1 MRAGIGLQ
9 EIEWSDLCR
18 EGVTGRGEIS
28 DCQGVKSGHTEV
40 GNAVLTHHRRSGW
53 EKHDWSSG
61 SAVLLSVPMVDPP
74 CGSGLPQL
82 WDVGLLVGVAQ
93 CLTKQDWALSR
104 INNHHSILPIY
115 NKS

>member
-9 EIEWSDLCR
+9 EIEWSDSCR
-18 EGVTGRGEIS
+18 EGVTERGEIS
-28 DCQGVKSGHTEV
+28 DCQEV
-40 GNAVLTHHRRSGW
+40 RSHRGGECSTHPPQTGSGW

-61 SAVLLSVPMVDPP
+61 SAVLLSVPMVEPP